1 VIQCSLIYFNDEQI
15 DMPET
20 PSSLPRRI
28 ETDSPDHVHSARSQP
43 QERGRRFGMRD
54 GLSQA
59 VTQGG
64 GEQYL
69 SAFALLVHATPLHL
83 SILSAMPQL
92 LGVWAQLVSVKVSHW
107 FPGRRSQIFW
117 GIAGQSASWIPI
129 LALPLLWPELGP
141 WLLIVGVAL
150 YFTCTHFT
158 SPAWNSL
165 ITDQLHSN
173 ERGMYFAQRSRVMAL
188 TSFLALGL
196 GGVVLSIFEQR
207 QLLWI
212 GFAVMFLI
220 AGLCRSASLFSLVKV
235 RDRPRHESIDNP
247 TGFRVFL
254 RTGVSKDFRQFLL
267 FSSLMH
273 LAVLMTAPFFVIYM
287 LQDLHLAYWE
297 YGVWLA
303 AGMIGQF
310 VTLPAW
316 GQFGDRFGNKALLTF
331 TGLLVPILPMLYLL
345 STAWSFLVVVNFF
358 GGVVW
363 AGLGLGLNNY
373 VFDAVQP
380 ADRSKAVAVSGT
392 VNAIGWA
399 LGALIGSRLIGSVP
413 ASLQFGAWDLHPAS
427 NLPFLFFLSGLLRLI
442 ISASL
447 LRTFHEPR
455 AVERCA
461 HHRLLW
467 ELPLLKPLR
476 QLSFRRR

>member
-1 VIQCSLIYFNDEQI
+1 
-15 DMPET
+15 
-20 PSSLPRRI
+20 
-28 ETDSPDHVHSARSQP
+28 
-43 QERGRRFGMRD
+43 
-54 GLSQA
+54 
-59 VTQGG
+59 
-64 GEQYL
+64 
-69 SAFALLVHATPLHL
+69 
-83 SILSAMPQL
+83 
-92 LGVWAQLVSVKVSHW
+92 
-107 FPGRRSQIFW
+107 
-117 GIAGQSASWIPI
+117 
-129 LALPLLWPELGP
+129 LWPELGP
-141 WLLIVGVAL
+141 WLLIAAVAL

-188 TSFLALGL
+188 TSFLALCL
-196 GGVVLSIFEQR
+196 GGIVLSVFEHW
-207 QLLWI
+207 QLLWL
-212 GFAVMFLI
+212 GFAGMFLT
-220 AGLCRSASLFSLVKV
+220 AGLCRSASLISLVKV
-235 RDRPRHESIDNP
+235 HDQPRHESIDNP

-254 RTGVSKDFRQFLL
+254 RTGVSRDFRQFLF

-297 YGVWLA
+297 YGAWLA
-303 AGMIGQF
+303 AGIIGQF

-331 TGLLVPILPMLYLL
+331 TGLLVPVLPMLYLV
-345 STAWSFLVVVNFF
+345 STAWGFLVMVNFF

-380 ADRSKAVAVSGT
+380 ADRAKAVAVSST
-392 VNAIGWA
+392 VNAVGWA
-399 LGALIGSRLIGSVP
+399 LGTLIGSWLIISVP
-413 ASLQFGAWDLHPAS
+413 ASLQLGTWDLHPVS
-427 NLPFLFFLSGLLRLI
+427 NLPFLFFLSGVLRLI
-442 ISASL
+442 VSASL

-455 AVERCA
+455 AVEFRA

-476 QLSFRRR
+476 RLSFRRCWSRSS